1 MNKMG
6 LSRRHTA
13 SLVLLSL
20 FGFFLLKPTVAIGHA
35 LGENYVFLNI
45 QEAQAVGRF
54 EFSFDDLNEKLGMSL
69 DRDDMDGA
77 RVAAAEKA
85 EQLWDYIL
93 KNVNIYGDGQELE
106 IVFSQT
112 SILGDD
118 IEGIGVA
125 ESDEGL
131 AEGDKDVAPVEPVV
145 EDDSDLELAVTVESG
160 PWVQYHFTTPWDSIP
175 DILTLD
181 HRMMMEGDRFHRM
194 LLVVSG
200 NAKTDSEYNEHHIV
214 RVYGRNNNI
223 QSIDLRE
230 PLPAILSTRDFLWQG
245 VLHIWIGIDHI
256 LFLAV
261 LLLPAVLRREKGQ
274 WVPVDRF
281 SQGLWNVFKIVTV
294 FTVAHS
300 ITLGLAALELVR
312 VPSSFVESVIA
323 ASIVVVALNN
333 IWPKVK
339 LGSLWMILGFGL
351 FHGLGFASVMGE
363 LPFRMMDLKK
373 VILLFN
379 VGVELGQLAIVAV
392 VFSLLFMLRRMPL
405 YRPAILVGG
414 SAVAAVVAAFWF
426 AERAFGI

>member
-1 MNKMG
+1 MITIKMKHSKRYPTRVALLVFLG
-6 LSRRHTA
+6 LF
-13 SLVLLSL
+13 LLSPL
-20 FGFFLLKPTVAIGHA
+20 VVIGHA
-35 LGENYVFLNI
+35 LGENYVFLNV
-45 QEAQAVGRF
+45 QETQAVGRF

-77 RVAAAEKA
+77 RVAASENA
-85 EQLWDYIL
+85 EQVRDYIR
-93 KNVNIYGDGQELE
+93 KNFSISGDGEELE

-112 SILGDD
+112 SLLGDE
-118 IEGIGVA
+118 IEGVVVM
-125 ESDEGL
+125 
-131 AEGDKDVAPVEPVV
+131 EGDDADVDADADAGEPVV
-145 EDDSDLELAVTVESG
+145 GDNADLELAVTVESG
-160 PWVQYHFTTPWDSIP
+160 PWVQYHFTTAWTSIP

-181 HRMMMEGDRFHRM
+181 HRMMMENDRFHRM

-214 RVYGRNNNI
+214 GVFGRNDNV

-230 PLPAILSTRDFLWQG
+230 PLPAILSVRDFVWQG

-274 WVPVDRF
+274 WLPVDRF

-294 FTVAHS
+294 FTIAHS

-312 VPSSFVESVIA
+312 VPSSLVESVIA
-323 ASIVVVALNN
+323 ASIIVVALNN
-333 IWPKVK
+333 IWPKVS

-392 VFSLLFMLRRMPL
+392 VFSLLFMLRGLPF